1 MTKPNSIWI
10 QLTRDWTKLTRDE
23 ACAFM
28 VALDMKMESVLNIVS
43 DLGSQEFL
51 AYHRYRTWFM
61 EKYNEQISN

>member
-43 DLGSQEFL
+43 DLESQEFL
-51 AYHRYRTWFM
+51 AYHRYRTWYM
-61 EKYNEQISN
+61 ENCNEPK

>member
-43 DLGSQEFL
+43 DLESQEFL
-51 AYHRYRTWFM
+51 AYNRYRTWFM
-61 EKYNEQISN
+61 ENCNEPK

>member
-43 DLGSQEFL
+43 DLGSKNF
-51 AYHRYRTWFM
+51 
-61 EKYNEQISN
+61 